1 MKRTL
6 IIAFIIVLTAFIF
19 CCKKDIPNE
28 ENPENGNI
36 SDTISNPTD
45 TTGVIPTDTI
55 IDPITNPS
63 DTITEPVSPPV
74 DTITNPITN
83 PTDTITDP
91 GNTGGNIDTIVA
103 AINRK
108 DTLTLSFQYGED
120 GTSPDW
126 TNIYVVW
133 LEAPNFIQNMF
144 VCQKLIKG
152 GLTGTALP
160 YWKVNKY
167 PQSSKPEIDAVT
179 SATIKNVD
187 FAITKVIKDS
197 TLKSVTVNFET
208 DRSFDPNDW
217 FDNQPAILY
226 SATIN
231 LEDTTSNYELLPI
244 GWTPNEGTQNQVD
257 NTPMGKLQNEMR
269 YITHY
274 KNGSVFGDK
283 DQRGATKMV
292 KKISVHVK

>member
-1 MKRTL
+1 MNKTA
-6 IIAFIIVLTAFIF
+6 IISFVILFTTFTYS
-19 CCKKDIPNE
+19 CTKNIPVE
-28 ENPENGNI
+28 ENPDSGNVT
-36 SDTISNPTD
+36 DTTSNPTD
-45 TTGVIPTDTI
+45 TTGNGSTPTDTISNPTNNPTDTI
-55 IDPITNPS
+55 ISPT
-63 DTITEPVSPPV
+63 DTITDP
-74 DTITNPITN
+74 NTN

-91 GNTGGNIDTIVA
+91 GDNGENTDTITVE
-103 AINRK
+103 INRK

-126 TNIYVVW
+126 TNIYVIW
-133 LEAPNFIQNMF
+133 MEAPGFIQNMF

-167 PQSSKPEIDAVT
+167 PQSSKNEIDAVT
-179 SATIKNVD
+179 SATIGNTD
-187 FAITKVIKDS
+187 FVITKVIKDS

-226 SATIN
+226 STTIN
-231 LEDTTSNYELLPI
+231 LEDTTSNYELVPV
-244 GWTPNEGTQNQVD
+244 GWTPNEDTKNQVD

-269 YITHY
+269 YISNY
-274 KNGSVFGDK
+274 KNGSGFGDK
-283 DQRGATKMV
+283 DPRGATKMV
-292 KKISVHVK
+292 KKISVEVK